1 MHTLPA
7 ALSSNTYSPVSI
19 WRGISVNIDSDPNFM
34 SEINVFGEKKPRI
47 PSGPA
52 RKTITIPPAP
62 LISPRTPSRSPGQ
75 TTYYP
80 TTVSPDLPL
89 FPHDRPFNADN
100 GDSRDPKSW
109 SAWIITDSLQR
120 SHSSRPHLFLSD
132 IPSARVPA
140 RYKVVHSPDFGSS
153 SRKAVDPAV
162 ANYVVNRMIN
172 SLPPGTPFAFTDGS
186 ANPNPGPAGAGLA
199 YCRTEQK
206 DGTRTPAL
214 AHTAA
219 LGLADNNTGELVA
232 IGMALDMFKQ
242 QGGRGAFH
250 IFSDSKAT
258 IHALTRGW
266 NLGASC
272 APALAATRSL
282 LANILQGPCSVRF
295 HWVPGHSH
303 IELNELADKAAGAG
317 SKASAL
323 PRNAD
328 ININYSCQGFSFST
342 LGTLFAQGA
351 PPARAAN

>member
-1 MHTLPA
+1 MHSHCAPINFDVKFAVGFPLLWQLLDTKLNETHSFLDPFWASFQKIYLLAVFKGPGFLVYEFCARPTRDSATEEIFPA
-7 ALSSNTYSPVSI
+7 
-19 WRGISVNIDSDPNFM
+19 
-34 SEINVFGEKKPRI
+34 K
-47 PSGPA
+47 
-52 RKTITIPPAP
+52 
-62 LISPRTPSRSPGQ
+62 
-75 TTYYP
+75 
-80 TTVSPDLPL
+80 
-89 FPHDRPFNADN
+89 FPMFQ
-100 GDSRDPKSW
+100 
-109 SAWIITDSLQR
+109 IQFFCSL
-120 SHSSRPHLFLSD
+120 
-132 IPSARVPA
+132 
-140 RYKVVHSPDFGSS
+140 
-153 SRKAVDPAV
+153 
-162 ANYVVNRMIN
+162 
-172 SLPPGTPFAFTDGS
+172 
-186 ANPNPGPAGAGLA
+186 
-199 YCRTEQK
+199 C
-206 DGTRTPAL
+206 RTPAL

-323 PRNAD
+323 PRNAN
-328 ININYSCQGFSFST
+328 ININYSCRGFSFST

-351 PPARAAN
+351 PPAYAAN